1 MTSLKEF
8 GRLATLESFWIKNFK
23 SIRDLKLDMSSKLNI
38 VIGTNGSGKTA
49 LVEALELL
57 TSTLD
62 WARGLNL
69 NPFSRWWGYNNVV
82 WHHDEDLPIT
92 IGVKLQVDN
101 LENRIREIT
110 HLLGD
115 IMIIRYLREKLIN
128 LSEPMN
134 ITYELDMS
142 GRGGRFQILRENLI
156 VEGKSFKIHVDTAKN
171 LMIFTTNMM
180 EIFKSFVKL
189 MNKLKESYEKKS
201 GTFSPELIALYA
213 ELEEIDR
220 EQKLAPEIK
229 DMLEKASLTLLFNIS
244 EIFSPTV
251 SELKFACEIEKTYLI
266 YMVFPILERNIILG
280 TIATPEDFVGY
291 IEEGVL
297 GEKCREKMVRTIRE
311 TLSFN
316 TNSPRYQDLI
326 SKWKDLNVDLLQ
338 KIVKKVSAEI
348 MIEYILRDISLIIS
362 IASLIVYG
370 FIDGITIL
378 RNIDWRTVLTPQ
390 SLERQERLKS
400 DASNFIQFFFTI
412 TGGHVDEGLKEA
424 LKYAFPGYE
433 DFNVVFEATADG
445 RVFMRLIADDLRL
458 APISIPQGVL
468 KTLILESLLRWR
480 PTLLVVD
487 EFENSLHPELQQF
500 LIDEFRYSDLYV
512 ILTTHSTTPLN
523 YVKKVQEVIILRLEN
538 GETKAY
544 RLNEEIAEI
553 LRNRK
558 LTLSELISSGLLEL
572 KG

>member
-38 VIGTNGSGKTA
+38 IIGTNGSGKTA

-82 WHHDEDLPIT
+82 WRHDENLPIT

-101 LENRIREIT
+101 LENRIREII

-115 IMIIRYLREKLIN
+115 IMIIEYLRETLIN

-134 ITYELDMS
+134 ITYELDIS
-142 GRGGRFQILRENLI
+142 GKGGRFQILRENLMI
-156 VEGKSFKIHVDTAKN
+156 EGKSFKIHVDTAKN

-180 EIFKSFVKL
+180 KIFKSFVKL
-189 MNKLKESYEKKS
+189 MNKLKESYEKKLE
-201 GTFSPELIALYA
+201 TFPPELIALYA

-220 EQKLAPEIK
+220 KQKLAPEIK
-229 DMLEKASLTLLFNIS
+229 DMLENASLTLLFNIS

-266 YMVFPILERNIILG
+266 HMVFPILERNITLG
-280 TIATPEDFVGY
+280 TIVTPEDFVGY
-291 IEEGVL
+291 IEEGVV

-326 SKWKDLNVDLLQ
+326 SKRKDLNVDLLQ
-338 KIVKKVSAEI
+338 EIVKKVSAEI

-378 RNIDWRTVLTPQ
+378 RNIEWRDVSTPQ

-433 DFNVVFEATADG
+433 DFNVIFEATADG

-512 ILTTHSTTPLN
+512 ILTTHSTTPVN
-523 YVKKVQEVIILRLEN
+523 YVKKVQEVIIFKLEN

-572 KG
+572 KS

>member
-23 SIRDLKLDMSSKLNI
+23 SIKDLKLDMSSKLNI

-82 WHHDEDLPIT
+82 WRHDENLPIT

-110 HLLGD
+110 HLLSD
-115 IMIIRYLREKLIN
+115 IMIIEYLRETLIN
-128 LSEPMN
+128 LSEPMS
-134 ITYELDMS
+134 ITYELDIS
-142 GRGGRFQILRENLI
+142 GKGGRFQILRENLI
-156 VEGKSFKIHVDTAKN
+156 IEGRSFKIHVDTARN

-201 GTFSPELIALYA
+201 ETFYPELIALYA
-213 ELEEIDR
+213 ALEEIDR
-220 EQKLAPEIK
+220 EQKLAPEVK
-229 DMLEKASLTLLFNIS
+229 DVLEKASLTLLFNVS

-251 SELKFACEIEKTYLI
+251 SELKFICEIEKTYLI
-266 YMVFPILERNIILG
+266 HMVFPILERNIILG
-280 TIATPEDFVGY
+280 TIATPENFVVH
-291 IEEGVL
+291 IEKGL
-297 GEKCREKMVRTIRE
+297 IGEKCREKMMRTIRE

-316 TNSPRYQDLI
+316 VNSPRYQDLI
-326 SKWKDLNVDLLQ
+326 NKWKDLNVDLLQ
-338 KIVKKVSAEI
+338 NVVKKVSDVI
-348 MIEYILRDISLIIS
+348 MMIYILRDISLIIS

-378 RNIDWRTVLTPQ
+378 RNIDWRAILTPQ

-412 TGGHVDEGLKEA
+412 TGGHIDEGLKEA

-433 DFNVVFEATADG
+433 DFNVIFEATADG

-458 APISIPQGVL
+458 APISIPQGVF
-468 KTLILESLLRWR
+468 KSLILESLLRWR

>member
-38 VIGTNGSGKTA
+38 IIGTNGSGKTA

-82 WHHDEDLPIT
+82 WRHDENLPIT

-101 LENRIREIT
+101 LENRIREII

-115 IMIIRYLREKLIN
+115 IMIIEYLRETLIN

-134 ITYELDMS
+134 ITYELDIS
-142 GRGGRFQILRENLI
+142 GKGGRFQILRENLMI
-156 VEGKSFKIHVDTAKN
+156 EGKSFKIHVDTAKN

-180 EIFKSFVKL
+180 KIFKSFVKL
-189 MNKLKESYEKKS
+189 MNKLKESYEKKLE
-201 GTFSPELIALYA
+201 TFPPELIALYA

-220 EQKLAPEIK
+220 KQKLAPEIK
-229 DMLEKASLTLLFNIS
+229 DMLENASLTLLFNIS

-266 YMVFPILERNIILG
+266 HMVFPILERNITLG
-280 TIATPEDFVGY
+280 TIVTPEDFVGY
-291 IEEGVL
+291 IEEGVV

-326 SKWKDLNVDLLQ
+326 SKRKDLNVDLLQ
-338 KIVKKVSAEI
+338 EIVKKVSAEI

-378 RNIDWRTVLTPQ
+378 RNIEWRDVSTPQ

-433 DFNVVFEATADG
+433 DFNVIFEATADG

-512 ILTTHSTTPLN
+512 ILTTHSTTPVN
-523 YVKKVQEVIILRLEN
+523 YVKKVQEVIIFRLEN

-572 KG
+572 KS

>member
-8 GRLATLESFWIKNFK
+8 GRLATFESFWIKNFK
-23 SIRDLKLDMSSKLNI
+23 SIRDLRLDMSSKLNI
-38 VIGTNGSGKTA
+38 IIGTNGSGKTA

-82 WHHDEDLPIT
+82 WRHDENLPIT

-101 LENRIREIT
+101 LENRIREII

-115 IMIIRYLREKLIN
+115 IMIIEYLRETLIN

-134 ITYELDMS
+134 ITYELDIS
-142 GRGGRFQILRENLI
+142 GKGGRFQILRENLMI
-156 VEGKSFKIHVDTAKN
+156 EGKSFKIHVDTAKN

-189 MNKLKESYEKKS
+189 MNKLKESYEKKLE
-201 GTFSPELIALYA
+201 TFPPELIALYA

-220 EQKLAPEIK
+220 KQKLAPEIK
-229 DMLEKASLTLLFNIS
+229 DMLENTSLTLLFNIS

-266 YMVFPILERNIILG
+266 HMVFPILERNITLG
-280 TIATPEDFVGY
+280 TIVTPEDFVGY

-326 SKWKDLNVDLLQ
+326 SKRKDLNVDLLQ
-338 KIVKKVSAEI
+338 EIVKKVSAEI

-378 RNIDWRTVLTPQ
+378 RNIDWRDVSTPQ

-412 TGGHVDEGLKEA
+412 TGGHVDESLKEA

-433 DFNVVFEATADG
+433 DFNVIFEATTDG

-572 KG
+572 KS

>member
-8 GRLATLESFWIKNFK
+8 GRLATFESFWIKNFK

-38 VIGTNGSGKTA
+38 IIGTNGSGKTA

-82 WHHDEDLPIT
+82 WRHDENLPIT

-115 IMIIRYLREKLIN
+115 IMIIEYLRETLIN

-134 ITYELDMS
+134 ITYELDIS
-142 GRGGRFQILRENLI
+142 GKGGRFQILRENLI
-156 VEGKSFKIHVDTAKN
+156 VEGKSFKIHVDTARN

-201 GTFSPELIALYA
+201 ETFPPELIALYA

-220 EQKLAPEIK
+220 KQKLAPEVK
-229 DMLEKASLTLLFNIS
+229 DMLENASLTLLFNIS

-251 SELKFACEIEKTYLI
+251 SELKFRCEIEKTYLI
-266 YMVFPILERNIILG
+266 HMVFPILERNIILG
-280 TIATPEDFVGY
+280 TIVTPENFVDH
-291 IEEGVL
+291 IEEGVV

-326 SKWKDLNVDLLQ
+326 SKRKDLNVDLLQ

-378 RNIDWRTVLTPQ
+378 RNIDWRAVSTPQ

-433 DFNVVFEATADG
+433 DFNVIFEATADG

-523 YVKKVQEVIILRLEN
+523 YVKKVQEVIIFRLEN

-572 KG
+572 KS